1 MEGKKIR
8 AIGTSL
14 ILCLAAMNIS
24 GCGLK
29 DSESSANAVMGRV
42 TSVSDTQ
49 IVMEVMDKQDDKKP
63 EAASGGAAGI
73 EGNKPQGTPPA
84 GMQQDNDGQ
93 KPEGTP
99 PADNKDAKNGEKP
112 QGTPPAD
119 AKNGGKKKGESK
131 TYQIDSDTKIYKKS
145 GEESTEISVSEINP
159 GDMVSVET
167 DGEKA
172 TSITVSDMSA
182 MGQPGQNSQDTSSGK

>member
-1 MEGKKIR
+1 
-8 AIGTSL
+8 
-14 ILCLAAMNIS
+14 
-24 GCGLK
+24 
-29 DSESSANAVMGRV
+29 MGRV

-63 EAASGGAAGI
+63 EAASGRAAGI

-84 GMQQDNDGQ
+84 
-93 KPEGTP
+93 
-99 PADNKDAKNGEKP
+99 DAKNG
-112 QGTPPAD
+112 D
-119 AKNGGKKKGESK
+119 KKKGESK

-172 TSITVSDMSA
+172 TNITVSDMSA
-182 MGQPGQNSQDTSSGK
+182 MRQNGQKSQDTSSGK

>member
-24 GCGLK
+24 GCGSK

-63 EAASGGAAGI
+63 EASGGAAGI

-84 GMQQDNDGQ
+84 DMQQDNDGQ
-93 KPEGTP
+93 KPE
-99 PADNKDAKNGEKP
+99 
-112 QGTPPAD
+112 GTPPAD

-159 GDMVSVET
+159 GEMVSVET

-172 TSITVSDMSA
+172 TSIIVSDMSA
-182 MGQPGQNSQDTSSGK
+182 MGQPGQNSQDASSGK

>member
-24 GCGLK
+24 GCGSK
-29 DSESSANAVMGRV
+29 DSESS
-42 TSVSDTQ
+42 
-49 IVMEVMDKQDDKKP
+49 
-63 EAASGGAAGI
+63 AASGGAAGI

-84 GMQQDNDGQ
+84 GMQQDKDGQ
-93 KPEGTP
+93 KPE
-99 PADNKDAKNGEKP
+99 
-112 QGTPPAD
+112 GTPPAD

-159 GDMVSVET
+159 GEMVSVET

-182 MGQPGQNSQDTSSGK
+182 MGQPRQNSQGASSGK

>member
-24 GCGLK
+24 GCSSK
-29 DSESSANAVMGRV
+29 DSESSTNAVMGRV

-84 GMQQDNDGQ
+84 GSSRIMMARNRREPHRQMRRMV
-93 KPEGTP
+93 
-99 PADNKDAKNGEKP
+99 AKRKVSQRLTRLTAIPRYIRNPVRKVR
-112 QGTPPAD
+112 
-119 AKNGGKKKGESK
+119 
-131 TYQIDSDTKIYKKS
+131 KS
-145 GEESTEISVSEINP
+145 R
-159 GDMVSVET
+159 
-167 DGEKA
+167 
-172 TSITVSDMSA
+172 
-182 MGQPGQNSQDTSSGK
+182 

>member
-24 GCGLK
+24 GCGSK
-29 DSESSANAVMGRV
+29 DSESSANAIMGRV

-73 EGNKPQGTPPA
+73 EGNKPQGTPP
-84 GMQQDNDGQ
+84 
-93 KPEGTP
+93 E
-99 PADNKDAKNGEKP
+99 
-112 QGTPPAD
+112 D
-119 AKNGGKKKGESK
+119 AKNGGKNKGESK

-182 MGQPGQNSQDTSSGK
+182 MGQPGQNSQDASSGK

>member
-84 GMQQDNDGQ
+84 
-93 KPEGTP
+93 
-99 PADNKDAKNGEKP
+99 DAK
-112 QGTPPAD
+112 D
-119 AKNGGKKKGESK
+119 GGKRKVSK
-131 TYQIDSDTKIYKKS
+131 RLTRLTAILRYIR
-145 GEESTEISVSEINP
+145 NP
-159 GDMVSVET
+159 VRKVR
-167 DGEKA
+167 KYR
-172 TSITVSDMSA
+172 
-182 MGQPGQNSQDTSSGK
+182 

>member
-24 GCGLK
+24 GCGSK
-29 DSESSANAVMGRV
+29 DSESSTNAVMGRV

-63 EAASGGAAGI
+63 ETASGGAAGI

-84 GMQQDNDGQ
+84 GMQQDNDG
-93 KPEGTP
+93 
-99 PADNKDAKNGEKP
+99 
-112 QGTPPAD
+112 
-119 AKNGGKKKGESK
+119 
-131 TYQIDSDTKIYKKS
+131 
-145 GEESTEISVSEINP
+145 
-159 GDMVSVET
+159 
-167 DGEKA
+167 
-172 TSITVSDMSA
+172 TVSYTHLRA
-182 MGQPGQNSQDTSSGK
+182 HET

>member
-1 MEGKKIR
+1 M
-8 AIGTSL
+8 T
-14 ILCLAAMNIS
+14 IS

-84 GMQQDNDGQ
+84 
-93 KPEGTP
+93 
-99 PADNKDAKNGEKP
+99 DAKNGS
-112 QGTPPAD
+112 
-119 AKNGGKKKGESK
+119 KKKGESK

-182 MGQPGQNSQDTSSGK
+182 MRHNGQKSQDTSSGK